1 MVPCLS
7 AGRLVSQRAQT
18 SYKEK
23 ANTPFFIDFSA
34 GAKGLRVGGEAASI
48 FERRAPWL
56 RQSNSY
62 TLV

>member
-23 ANTPFFIDFSA
+23 VNTPFFIDFSA
-34 GAKGLRVGGEAASI
+34 GAKGLRVGRCDGHRFNQASACAAH
-48 FERRAPWL
+48 
-56 RQSNSY
+56 
-62 TLV
+62 V